1 MEDGFSEMYV
11 KMFWM
16 KTVALTKND
25 VTAFPDAVAAFDA
38 VLKDCQLKNAAVH
51 SHF

>member
-1 MEDGFSEMYV
+1 MYV

-25 VTAFPDAVAAFDA
+25 VTAFPDAVAAEN
-38 VLKDCQLKNAAVH
+38 KNQKIRNL
-51 SHF
+51 F